1 MDNITFSRQIKNQE
15 KHWWFQAR
23 KKIIEQI
30 ISDINLKKK
39 INILDFG
46 AGSGVNLDMLR
57 KHGLVDIHE
66 QNKYARTAIKKKQIE
81 KKNLNKTQKIKKNF
95 YDLILMADVIEHVKQ
110 PKQLLKNLKK
120 FLKKDGRILVTVPAY
135 QFLFSKKDKVL
146 GHYRRYDKKR
156 LKKELKGFKIE
167 NISYFNTFL
176 CIPIVIMT
184 LLNKLL
190 KRDYIEKVETTPNFI
205 LNKLCY
211 AIFVTEKYF
220 IKYFNLPFGISIYVL
235 AKND

>member
-1 MDNITFSRQIKNQE
+1 MDNKTFSRQIKNQK

-23 KKIIEQI
+23 KKIIDQI
-30 ISDINLKKK
+30 ISSINLKKK
-39 INILDFG
+39 KNILDFG

-66 QNKYARTAIKKKQIE
+66 QNKYARAIIKKE
-81 KKNLNKTQKIKKNF
+81 KKIKNLYSTLKIKKNF
-95 YDLILMADVIEHVKQ
+95 YDLILLADVIEHVKQ
-110 PKQLLKNLKK
+110 PKELLKDLKK
-120 FLKKDGRILVTVPAY
+120 FLKKDGHILITVPAY

-146 GHYRRYDKKR
+146 GHYRRYN
-156 LKKELKGFKIE
+156 KELLKTELSGFKVE

-176 CIPIVIMT
+176 CIPIIIMT
-184 LLNKLL
+184 MLNKFL
-190 KRDYIEKVETTPNFI
+190 KRDYIKQVETTPNFI

-211 AIFVTEKYF
+211 IIFASEKYF

>member
-1 MDNITFSRQIKNQE
+1 MDNKTFSRQIKNQK

-23 KKIIEQI
+23 KKIIDQI
-30 ISDINLKKK
+30 ISSINLKKK
-39 INILDFG
+39 NNILDFG

-66 QNKYARTAIKKKQIE
+66 QNKYARAIIKKERKI
-81 KKNLNKTQKIKKNF
+81 KNLYSTLKIKKNF
-95 YDLILMADVIEHVKQ
+95 YDLILLADVIEHVKQ
-110 PKQLLKNLKK
+110 PKELLKDLKK
-120 FLKKDGRILVTVPAY
+120 FLKKDGHILITVPAY
-135 QFLFSKKDKVL
+135 QFLFSKKDEVL
-146 GHYRRYDKKR
+146 GHYRRYN
-156 LKKELKGFKIE
+156 KELLKTELSGFKVE

-176 CIPIVIMT
+176 CIPIIIMT
-184 LLNKLL
+184 MLNKFL
-190 KRDYIEKVETTPNFI
+190 KRDYIKQVETTPNFI

-211 AIFVTEKYF
+211 IIFASEKYF